1 MAKKLTVVSKTIT
14 SMTEPWCDTTAGTC
28 HDFLDVE
35 EFLKAK
41 LNETSTSLSSK
52 ADTTAINDLETTLN
66 NKLAN
71 KADLSA
77 VSSAISNKADKSAV
91 TALENTVSQKANSSD
106 VTTALAKKADSSD
119 VASALAKKAD
129 VSALDLKANK
139 SDVISREELDT
150 KADKSEVISKT
161 DLALKADKAEVEEAL
176 ATKAG
181 IFYNDEEGSRVL
193 VFADEASKDAYLA
206 NTSNVDL
213 ILGVI
218 NASTGSGSGG
228 GGGNS
233 SGDDSAA
240 KYASLIAAWKT
251 NPGCDVDST
260 TGYLTMSILM
270 DGVDYGFKDITISEA
285 ALMLQRQGRGGNWN
299 GLCFQISR
307 INLPPIN
314 YFNPLVT
321 STNLFCSYNSSIQT
335 LVCARAANNNVNIGS
350 LDHIGSNCTNLRAI
364 IGRINGLNGTMPNAP
379 KLEEI
384 RIASFSGS
392 QGGIPDSPLLSYKS
406 VEFFVTNHGGRS
418 LTFTVHADVYA
429 KLTGDTTSAACAA
442 LSEEERSQWTAL
454 LTTAKSKNIT
464 FTTP

>member
-129 VSALDLKANK
+129 ASALDLKANK

-228 GGGNS
+228 GGEVNESELIS
-233 SGDDSAA
+233 SAEKATFIELCRMYGVTYNKS
-240 KYASLIAAWKT
+240 
-251 NPGCDVDST
+251 
-260 TGYLTMSILM
+260 TGYFELNGLT
-270 DGVDYGFKDITISEA
+270 DITVKEMKAIYA
-285 ALMLQRQGRGGNWN
+285 AGIMTSDNRNKMYVYE
-299 GLCFQISR
+299 QIRTHMPPR
-307 INLPPIN
+307 IKLAVASCERS
-314 YFNPLVT
+314 FFG
-321 STNLFCSYNSSIQT
+321 ST
-335 LVCARAANNNVNIGS
+335 VEVVNIPY
-350 LDHIGSNCTNLRAI
+350 LEANAECFKNCSKLKKAV
-364 IGRINGLNGTMPNAP
+364 MYSPNHNKSDSFMGCSALETLTVS
-379 KLEEI
+379 KLYATSI
-384 RIASFSGS
+384 SFK
-392 QGGIPDSPLLSYKS
+392 DSPLLSLASFQNLIDKAITGT
-406 VEFFVTNHGGRS
+406 EFTI
-418 LTFTVHADVYA
+418 TVHPSIYA
-429 KLTGDTTSAACAA
+429 KITDATNYPEWAA
-442 LSEEERSQWTAL
+442 LVQRAASRNAL
-454 LTTAKSKNIT
+454 IT
-464 FTTP
+464 FATTEELNN